1 MRRFDL
7 QACKSSRR
15 LQTLRIRALT
25 SFIYLF
31 LKVSFCVDA
40 VFCNQKSLLMQ
51 DVTMNVCRMKF
62 LCWCLNMLCFWLAV
76 MLQPFDYDPNEK
88 SKHKFMVQTLFAPP
102 NVSDMDSLVSDDFIP
117 PALHAACV
125 AETEV
130 VDSWK
135 TLCLRSNGKEKQDRK
150 DTCPT
155 VCSQVGS
162 DCCIILTIFFSLVC
176 LTCLRKKPL
185 MPHVFQLWWPV
196 ELTSCTSCDVSVES

>member
-1 MRRFDL
+1 
-7 QACKSSRR
+7 
-15 LQTLRIRALT
+15 
-25 SFIYLF
+25 
-31 LKVSFCVDA
+31 
-40 VFCNQKSLLMQ
+40 
-51 DVTMNVCRMKF
+51 
-62 LCWCLNMLCFWLAV
+62 

-117 PALHAACV
+117 TALHAACV

-155 VCSQVGS
+155 VCNQVGS
-162 DCCIILTIFFSLVC
+162 DCCIILTIFFLLYV
-176 LTCLRKKPL
+176 
-185 MPHVFQLWWPV
+185 
-196 ELTSCTSCDVSVES
+196 